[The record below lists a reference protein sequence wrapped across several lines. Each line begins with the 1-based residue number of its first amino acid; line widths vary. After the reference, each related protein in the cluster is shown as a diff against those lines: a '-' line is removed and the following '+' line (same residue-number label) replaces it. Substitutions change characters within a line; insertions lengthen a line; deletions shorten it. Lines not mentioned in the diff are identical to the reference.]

1 MLPLLFATTL
11 IAGAI
16 ALTTGLASAA
26 GNCTGNVNKK
36 ALCHAQEQVGKKC
49 SWDTSQTK
57 TLACARI
64 SYEAY
69 RKAGLKGNYLPA
81 SGSYNQG
88 IKLGWTVPVKDRKA
102 GDLLYFT
109 ALDKGVDRVGIY
121 AGNGK
126 VIIPTGSP
134 TSKNPETVKSTE
146 LTAARIKLLSKLA
159 VRPVL
164 ADPKT
169 DVVRVNT
176 AMAEKNPT
184 DPCPEPDS
192 DTPEGDEPTDDT
204 ETPEG
209 DTAAPEDDTETPE
222 GDTTATEDG
231 TETPEGDT
239 AAPDAGSA
247 PEGDTDASDGD
258 TTISTSGGTT
268 TTTTTTTTN
277 DGTTTTTTTTTG
289 GDPTDTDPAP
299 DGAATD
305 PDPEAP
311 EGDADADAPEGD
323 ADPEA
328 PEGDAD
334 PEAPEGDADPEAPE
348 GDADADSPEGDG
360 DSPEGDAD
368 GDAGCAE
375 TDESTT
381 EDDPGT
387 GDESTTEPADDC
399 VDTDVVDN
407 KIVII
412 DPSDVLDNKP
422 GVVEP
427 ATAGNGGAGTNSEE
441 EPCDRP

>member
-1 MLPLLFATTL
+1 MRRIRKVLPLLFATTL

-49 SWDTSQTK
+49 SWDASQTK

-102 GDLLYFT
+102 GDLLYFNE
-109 ALDKGVDRVGIY
+109 LDKGVDRVGIY

-146 LTAARIKLLSKLA
+146 LTPARIKLLSKLA

-164 ADPKT
+164 ADPKIDT
-169 DVVRVNT
+169 IRVNT
-176 AMAEKNPT
+176 AIAEKNPT
-184 DPCPEPDS
+184 DPCPEPDG
-192 DTPEGDEPTDDT
+192 DAPEGDEPTDDT

-209 DTAAPEDDTETPE
+209 DTAAPED
-222 GDTTATEDG
+222 G

-239 AAPDAGSA
+239 AAPEDGTETPEGDTTPEGDSA
-247 PEGDTDASDGD
+247 PEGGTDASDGE
-258 TTISTSGGTT
+258 TTTSTSGGTT

-289 GDPTDTDPAP
+289 GDPADADPAP
-299 DGAATD
+299 EGAATD
-305 PDPEAP
+305 PAPEAP
-311 EGDADADAPEGD
+311 EGDAGADAPEGD
-323 ADPEA
+323 ADSET
-328 PEGDAD
+328 PEGDT
-334 PEAPEGDADPEAPE
+334 DADN
-348 GDADADSPEGDG
+348 PEGDG

-381 EDDPGT
+381 EEDPGP

-427 ATAGNGGAGTNSEE
+427 AMPGDGGAGTNSEE